1 VTSAVWTPDDNNYRT
16 RRLGRLWDRFT
27 RRDTVFAVTYWVLKA
42 VLSPIFYF
50 FWRIDVVGRE
60 NIPKSGPVILAPNHT
75 SFCDSFF
82 LPLVLRRRV
91 TFVAKAEY
99 FDSWKTAWF
108 FRAAGQIPMHRQG
121 GSASERALAAARD
134 VLSEGGVLGI
144 YPEGTRSP
152 DGRLYRGHTGVA
164 RLALQCAAPVVPVGM
179 TGTTEIQPIGSRMMR
194 PFKKVRV
201 AFGAPL
207 KLGHGADSSA
217 DPLVLRRI
225 ADELMFEIRGL
236 TGQDYV
242 NRYAKRHDVV
252 GGTETA
258 SIAPLPAVH
267 PEGLTGL
274 LATAIEADMA
284 VAASPT
290 APGSAA

>member
-1 VTSAVWTPDDNNYRT
+1 
-16 RRLGRLWDRFT
+16 
-27 RRDTVFAVTYWVLKA
+27 
-42 VLSPIFYF
+42 
-50 FWRIDVVGRE
+50 
-60 NIPKSGPVILAPNHT
+60 
-75 SFCDSFF
+75 
-82 LPLVLRRRV
+82 
-91 TFVAKAEY
+91 
-99 FDSWKTAWF
+99 
-108 FRAAGQIPMHRQG
+108 
-121 GSASERALAAARD
+121 
-134 VLSEGGVLGI
+134 
-144 YPEGTRSP
+144 
-152 DGRLYRGHTGVA
+152 VA

>member
-1 VTSAVWTPDDNNYRT
+1 
-16 RRLGRLWDRFT
+16 
-27 RRDTVFAVTYWVLKA
+27 VTYWVLKGI
-42 VLSPIFYF
+42 LSPLFYG
-50 FWRIDVVGRE
+50 FWRVRVVGRE
-60 NIPKSGPVILAPNHT
+60 NIPKRGPVILAPNHT

-134 VLSEGGVLGI
+134 VLSGGGVLGI

-164 RLALQCAAPVVPVGM
+164 RLALQCSAPVIPVGM
-179 TGTTEIQPIGSRMMR
+179 IGTTDVQPIGSNFMR
-194 PFKKVRV
+194 PFRTVRV
-201 AFGAPL
+201 CFGEPL
-207 KLGHGADSSA
+207 KVGDHGTDSAA

-225 ADELMFEIRGL
+225 ADELMFEIRSL
-236 TGQDYV
+236 SGQRYV
-242 NRYAKRHDVV
+242 DRYAKRHDVV
-252 GGTETA
+252 GGTDTA
-258 SIAPLPAVH
+258 SIEPLRGVH
-267 PEGLTGL
+267 PQGLTGV
-274 LATAIEADMA
+274 LANSIEDELAA
-284 VAASPT
+284 AASRNS
-290 APGSAA
+290 PGSAA